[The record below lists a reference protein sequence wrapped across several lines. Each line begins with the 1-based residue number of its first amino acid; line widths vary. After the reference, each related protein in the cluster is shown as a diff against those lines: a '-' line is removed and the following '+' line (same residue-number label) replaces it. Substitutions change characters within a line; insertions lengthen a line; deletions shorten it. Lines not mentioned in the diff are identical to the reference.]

1 MLSFKCH
8 DVGFD
13 CDYIVRGDNGT
24 DIIKKVME
32 HGKRDHDLK
41 EDDFTPS
48 LLEKIRGI
56 MQVVDERD

>member
-24 DIIKKVME
+24 DIINKVME

-41 EDDFTPS
+41 DDDFTPS
-48 LLEKIRGI
+48 LLEKIRVK
-56 MQVVDERD
+56 MQAVDGRD